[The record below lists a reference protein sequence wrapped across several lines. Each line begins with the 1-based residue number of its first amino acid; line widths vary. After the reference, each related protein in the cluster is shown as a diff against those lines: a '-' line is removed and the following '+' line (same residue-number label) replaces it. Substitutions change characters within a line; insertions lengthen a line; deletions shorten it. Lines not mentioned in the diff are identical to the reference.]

1 MRGMDLIEVAR
12 QCPDLT
18 VSIRL
23 GDLIAANQS
32 LVEEALMRL
41 EKSVA
46 ESRREIYLSR
56 TKVMEILEV
65 ASATLW
71 RWEKCGYL
79 VPLSVGG
86 KKRYRLSDI
95 QRLLN
100 RCCFIQQR
108 DEKGK
113 AQESIGS
120 WAFLQ
125 HKGLLLLVSHPVPA
139 SCLHWVEV
147 QPKGFAGKEPACQ
160 CSLFDGILIQ

>member
-1 MRGMDLIEVAR
+1 MLLFPRWKEICSTPLSQCNRIGEEFNFKSVRERKVMRGMDLIEVAR
-12 QCPDLT
+12 QCQDLM

-23 GDLIAANQS
+23 GDLIEANQS

-46 ESRREIYLSR
+46 ESRTEIYLSR
-56 TKVMEILEV
+56 TKVMEMLEV

-100 RCCFIQQR
+100 R
-108 DEKGK
+108 
-113 AQESIGS
+113 
-120 WAFLQ
+120 
-125 HKGLLLLVSHPVPA
+125 
-139 SCLHWVEV
+139 
-147 QPKGFAGKEPACQ
+147 
-160 CSLFDGILIQ
+160 

>member
-1 MRGMDLIEVAR
+1 MDLIEVAR

-23 GDLIAANQS
+23 GDLIEANQS

-46 ESRREIYLSR
+46 KSRTEIYLSR
-56 TKVMEILEV
+56 TKVMQMLEV

-79 VPLSVGG
+79 VQLSVGG

-95 QRLLN
+95 QRL
-100 RCCFIQQR
+100 Q
-108 DEKGK
+108 
-113 AQESIGS
+113 
-120 WAFLQ
+120 
-125 HKGLLLLVSHPVPA
+125 
-139 SCLHWVEV
+139 
-147 QPKGFAGKEPACQ
+147 
-160 CSLFDGILIQ
+160 